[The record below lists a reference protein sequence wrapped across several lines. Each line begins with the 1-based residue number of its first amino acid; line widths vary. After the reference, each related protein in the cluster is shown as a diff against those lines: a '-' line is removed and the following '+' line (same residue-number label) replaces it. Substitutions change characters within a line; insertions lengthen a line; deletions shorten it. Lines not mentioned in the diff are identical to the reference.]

1 MSWGLLRT
9 EAKRIRGLN
18 HFCRS
23 AKRRRST
30 RLGLLMRSMLIGFLF
45 KRRKQGA
52 VFSRTIY
59 DGGL

>member
-9 EAKRIRGLN
+9 EANRIRGLN

-30 RLGLLMRSMLIGFLF
+30 RFGLLMRSMLIGFYL
-45 KRRKQGA
+45 RGRKQGT
-52 VFSRTIY
+52 VFLRTIY
-59 DGGL
+59 DGVT